1 MTYRRS
7 NPGATVNAIRHA
19 LRRAIPAA
27 LGFLT
32 AIVCLAVPARAQ
44 NNDQARRQFEKAVAL
59 RTELESRPQGQR
71 SFEAYKLT
79 VAAYKKVYAYSSQAE
94 EVTPALVAAAELSI
108 EMGREYDPVYFKAAI
123 DSYNFLLKEYPHS
136 RYASSA
142 LFSIA
147 DIQRNELKQPD
158 AAEKTYKDFIQ
169 RFPKS
174 PRVLDART
182 ALGEIA
188 QERGDGSAPAAMT
201 ARNRQSTQP
210 TQTAQPAPAERAP
223 TERSTVEPTSEQ
235 NAPEPTSA
243 PINPI
248 EGGSQAGIARVTGVR
263 AWNADNY
270 TRVVI
275 NLGDSI
281 KYRATRIGNPD
292 RIFFDLYDA
301 RIDPSL
307 AQKTIDVQNGFL
319 KSVRVGQNKDGVV
332 RIVLDVNS
340 VKQYSAYLLQNPYR
354 LVIDVHGK
362 DVRGLPRNTT
372 VPSYHAAAPDPTTET
387 APAPVTGNPAGTIPA
402 ATKGT
407 GTTDLKPLKV
417 YAAAPPPPAPN
428 VASEKPAVATSGPK
442 PVDRLP
448 IRPTSGQSRE
458 VAALV
463 PEPKPTRDGERSLT
477 RALGLKINRIVID
490 AGHGGHDTGTVGS
503 HGLMEKDLC
512 LDVALRLGKMIQE
525 RLPGAEVV
533 YTRTDDTF
541 IPLEERTAIAN
552 QAKADLFIS
561 IHANSSHDHDARG
574 VETYYLNFATS
585 QDAMEVAARE
595 NALADTGLHDLQN
608 MIQKIARNEKIEESK
623 ELAGDI
629 QDSLTKR
636 LQQINSTEKNRG
648 VKKAPF
654 VVLIGANMPSVLAE
668 ISFLSNAN
676 DEKMLKKADQRQRIA
691 EGLYKGVTSYLDNLN
706 SLSYNLQK
714 PLSSRQE
721 SPLDSAGNPK

>member
-1 MTYRRS
+1 MTQRRFEL
-7 NPGATVNAIRHA
+7 NLGATMPAIRRTI
-19 LRRAIPAA
+19 LAA
-27 LGFLT
+27 VGVLT
-32 AIVCLAVPARAQ
+32 AIVCLSAPASAQ
-44 NNDQARRQFEKAVAL
+44 NNTDQARRQFEKAVSL
-59 RTELESRPQGQR
+59 RTELESHPQGQR
-71 SFEAYKLT
+71 TLEAYRQV
-79 VAAYKKVYAYSSQAE
+79 VAAYKKVYAYTSDAE
-94 EVTPALVAAAELSI
+94 IVTPSIVASAELSI
-108 EMGREYDPVYFKAAI
+108 EMGRQYDPAFFKIAI
-123 DSYNFLLKEYPHS
+123 GSYDYLLKEYPHS

-147 DIQRNELKQPD
+147 DIQQNELKDPD
-158 AAEKTYKDFIQ
+158 TAEKTYKDFIQ

-174 PRVLDART
+174 PRIVEAKIAMRQITQARNDASAMPATT
-182 ALGEIA
+182 AHNR
-188 QERGDGSAPAAMT
+188 QPAAADRDTLEPASDQSDEPST
-201 ARNRQSTQP
+201 AP
-210 TQTAQPAPAERAP
+210 
-223 TERSTVEPTSEQ
+223 V
-235 NAPEPTSA
+235 
-243 PINPI
+243 NPI
-248 EGGSQAGIARVTGVR
+248 EGGAEAGIARVTGVR
-263 AWNADNY
+263 TWNAENY

-292 RIFFDLYDA
+292 RIFFDLRDA
-301 RIDPSL
+301 KLDPGVT
-307 AQKTIDVQNGFL
+307 QKTIEVESGFL
-319 KSVRVGQNKDGVV
+319 KSIRLGQNKDGVV
-332 RIVLDVNS
+332 RIVLDVDT

-354 LVIDVHGK
+354 LVIDVHGT
-362 DVRGLPRNTT
+362 DVHGTQRRTSEASNRA
-372 VPSYHAAAPDPTTET
+372 AAAPDTTPKTDTTKKTEP
-387 APAPVTGNPAGTIPA
+387 PARTVLAEQ
-402 ATKGT
+402 ATEPPDSKR
-407 GTTDLKPLKV
+407 LKV
-417 YAAAPPPPAPN
+417 YAAAPPPPIGI
-428 VASEKPAVATSGPK
+428 EKPAAATTGPK

-448 IRPTSGQSRE
+448 IRATSGQSRE

-490 AGHGGHDTGTVGS
+490 AGHGGHDTGTVGA

-533 YTRTDDTF
+533 YTRSDDTF

-636 LQQINSTEKNRG
+636 LQQVNNSEKNRG

-668 ISFLSNAN
+668 ISFLSNSN

-691 EGLYKGVTSYLDNLN
+691 EGLFKGVTSYLDNLN

-714 PLSSRQE
+714 PMSSRPE
-721 SPLDSAGNPK
+721 SPLDSSGNPK

>member
-1 MTYRRS
+1 MPAICRS
-7 NPGATVNAIRHA
+7 I
-19 LRRAIPAA
+19 LAA
-27 LGFLT
+27 FGVLT
-32 AIVCLAVPARAQ
+32 AIVYLSAPASAQ
-44 NNDQARRQFEKAVAL
+44 NNIDQGRRQFEKAVSL
-59 RTELESRPQGQR
+59 RTELESHPQGQR
-71 SFEAYKLT
+71 TLEAYRQV
-79 VAAYKKVYAYSSQAE
+79 VAAYKKVYAYTSDAE
-94 EVTPALVAAAELSI
+94 VVTPSIVASAELSI
-108 EMGREYDPVYFKAAI
+108 EMGRQYDPAFFKIAI
-123 DSYNFLLKEYPHS
+123 GSYNYLLKEYPHS

-147 DIQRNELKQPD
+147 DIQQNELKDPD
-158 AAEKTYKDFIQ
+158 TAEKTYKEFLQ

-174 PRVLDART
+174 PRIVEAR
-182 ALGEIA
+182 IA
-188 QERGDGSAPAAMT
+188 IKQIT
-201 ARNRQSTQP
+201 QARNDASAMPATTAHNRQP
-210 TQTAQPAPAERAP
+210 TTADRDAFEPASDQSDEPSTAP
-223 TERSTVEPTSEQ
+223 V
-235 NAPEPTSA
+235 
-243 PINPI
+243 NPI
-248 EGGSQAGIARVTGVR
+248 EGGAEAGIARVTGVR
-263 AWNADNY
+263 TWNAENY

-281 KYRATRIGNPD
+281 KYRATRLGNPD
-292 RIFFDLYDA
+292 RIFFDLHDA
-301 RIDPSL
+301 KLDPGVT
-307 AQKTIDVQNGFL
+307 QKTIEVESGFL
-319 KSVRVGQNKDGVV
+319 KSIRLGQNKDGVV
-332 RIVLDVNS
+332 RIVLDVDT

-354 LVIDVHGK
+354 LVIDVHGT
-362 DVRGLPRNTT
+362 DVHGTQRRTSEASN
-372 VPSYHAAAPDPTTET
+372 HAAAAPETTPKTDTTTKTAPPARTVLAEQTTE
-387 APAPVTGNPAGTIPA
+387 PPDS
-402 ATKGT
+402 KH
-407 GTTDLKPLKV
+407 LKV
-417 YAAAPPPPAPN
+417 YAAAPPPPIGI
-428 VASEKPAVATSGPK
+428 EKPAVATTGPK

-448 IRPTSGQSRE
+448 IRATSGQSRE

-490 AGHGGHDTGTVGS
+490 AGHGGHDTGTVGA

-533 YTRTDDTF
+533 YTRSDDTF

-636 LQQINSTEKNRG
+636 LQQVNNSEKNRG

-668 ISFLSNAN
+668 ISFLSNSN

-691 EGLYKGVTSYLDNLN
+691 EGLFKGVTSYLDNLN

-714 PLSSRQE
+714 PMPARPE
-721 SPLDSAGNPK
+721 SPLESAGNPK

>member
-1 MTYRRS
+1 MTQRRFEL
-7 NPGATVNAIRHA
+7 NLGATMPAIRRTI
-19 LRRAIPAA
+19 LAA
-27 LGFLT
+27 VGVLT
-32 AIVCLAVPARAQ
+32 AIVCLSAPASAQ
-44 NNDQARRQFEKAVAL
+44 NNTDQARRQFEKAVSL
-59 RTELESRPQGQR
+59 RTELESHPQGQR
-71 SFEAYKLT
+71 TLEAYRQV
-79 VAAYKKVYAYSSQAE
+79 VAAYKKVYAYTSDAE
-94 EVTPALVAAAELSI
+94 IVTPSIVASAELSI
-108 EMGREYDPVYFKAAI
+108 EMGRQYDPAFFKIAI
-123 DSYNFLLKEYPHS
+123 GSYDYLLKEYPHS

-147 DIQRNELKQPD
+147 DIQQNELKDPD
-158 AAEKTYKDFIQ
+158 TAEKTYKDFIQ

-174 PRVLDART
+174 PRIVEAKIAMRQITQARNDASAMPATT
-182 ALGEIA
+182 AHNR
-188 QERGDGSAPAAMT
+188 QPAAADRDTLEPASDQSDEPST
-201 ARNRQSTQP
+201 AP
-210 TQTAQPAPAERAP
+210 
-223 TERSTVEPTSEQ
+223 V
-235 NAPEPTSA
+235 
-243 PINPI
+243 NPL
-248 EGGSQAGIARVTGVR
+248 EGGAEAGIARVTGVR
-263 AWNADNY
+263 TWNAENY

-292 RIFFDLYDA
+292 RIFFDLRDA
-301 RIDPSL
+301 KLDPGVT
-307 AQKTIDVQNGFL
+307 QKTIEVESGFL
-319 KSVRVGQNKDGVV
+319 KSIRLGQNKDGVV
-332 RIVLDVNS
+332 RIVLDVDT

-354 LVIDVHGK
+354 LVIDVHGT
-362 DVRGLPRNTT
+362 DVHGTQRRTSEASNRA
-372 VPSYHAAAPDPTTET
+372 AAAPDTTPKTDTTKKTEP
-387 APAPVTGNPAGTIPA
+387 PARTVLAEQ
-402 ATKGT
+402 ATEPPDSKR
-407 GTTDLKPLKV
+407 LKV
-417 YAAAPPPPAPN
+417 YAAAPPPPIGI
-428 VASEKPAVATSGPK
+428 EKPAAATTGPK

-448 IRPTSGQSRE
+448 IRATSGQSRE

-490 AGHGGHDTGTVGS
+490 AGHGGHDTGTVGA

-533 YTRTDDTF
+533 YTRSDDTF

-636 LQQINSTEKNRG
+636 LQQVNNSEKNRG

-668 ISFLSNAN
+668 ISFLSNSN

-691 EGLYKGVTSYLDNLN
+691 EGLFKGVTSYLDNLN

-714 PLSSRQE
+714 PMSSRPE
-721 SPLDSAGNPK
+721 SPLDSSGNPK

>member
-1 MTYRRS
+1 M
-7 NPGATVNAIRHA
+7 PAIRRTI
-19 LRRAIPAA
+19 LAA
-27 LGFLT
+27 VGVLT
-32 AIVCLAVPARAQ
+32 AIVCLSAPASAQ
-44 NNDQARRQFEKAVAL
+44 NNTDQARRQFEKAVSL
-59 RTELESRPQGQR
+59 RTELESHPQGQR
-71 SFEAYKLT
+71 TLEAYRQV
-79 VAAYKKVYAYSSQAE
+79 VAAYKKVYAYTSDAE
-94 EVTPALVAAAELSI
+94 IVTPSIVASAELSI
-108 EMGREYDPVYFKAAI
+108 EMGRQYDPAFFKIAI
-123 DSYNFLLKEYPHS
+123 GSYDYLLKEYPHS

-147 DIQRNELKQPD
+147 DIQQNELKDPD
-158 AAEKTYKDFIQ
+158 TAEKTYKDFIQ

-174 PRVLDART
+174 PRIVEAKIAMRQITQARNDASAMPATT
-182 ALGEIA
+182 AHNR
-188 QERGDGSAPAAMT
+188 QPAAADRDTLEPASDQSDEPST
-201 ARNRQSTQP
+201 AP
-210 TQTAQPAPAERAP
+210 
-223 TERSTVEPTSEQ
+223 V
-235 NAPEPTSA
+235 
-243 PINPI
+243 NPL
-248 EGGSQAGIARVTGVR
+248 EGGAEAGIARVTGVR
-263 AWNADNY
+263 TWNAENY

-292 RIFFDLYDA
+292 RIFFDLRDA
-301 RIDPSL
+301 KLDPGVT
-307 AQKTIDVQNGFL
+307 QKTIEVESGFL
-319 KSVRVGQNKDGVV
+319 KSIRLGQNKDGVV
-332 RIVLDVNS
+332 RIVLDVDT

-354 LVIDVHGK
+354 LVIDVHGT
-362 DVRGLPRNTT
+362 DVHGTQRRTSEASNRA
-372 VPSYHAAAPDPTTET
+372 AAAPDTTPKTDTTKKTEP
-387 APAPVTGNPAGTIPA
+387 PARTVLAEQ
-402 ATKGT
+402 ATEPPDSKR
-407 GTTDLKPLKV
+407 LKV
-417 YAAAPPPPAPN
+417 YAAAPPPPIGI
-428 VASEKPAVATSGPK
+428 EKPAAATTGPK

-448 IRPTSGQSRE
+448 IRATSGQSRE

-490 AGHGGHDTGTVGS
+490 AGHGGHDTGTVGA

-533 YTRTDDTF
+533 YTRSDDTF

-636 LQQINSTEKNRG
+636 LQQVNNSEKNRG

-668 ISFLSNAN
+668 ISFLSNSN

-691 EGLYKGVTSYLDNLN
+691 EGLFKGVTSYLDNLN

-714 PLSSRQE
+714 PMSSRPE
-721 SPLDSAGNPK
+721 SPLDSSGNPK

>member
-1 MTYRRS
+1 MTHRRS
-7 NPGATVNAIRHA
+7 NPGATVNAIRRA

-32 AIVCLAVPARAQ
+32 AFVCVAAPARAQ
-44 NNDQARRQFEKAVAL
+44 STEQARRQFEKAVAL
-59 RTELESRPQGQR
+59 RTELESHPQGQR
-71 SFEAYKLT
+71 SFEAYKQA
-79 VAAYKKVYAYSSQAE
+79 VAAYKKVYAYSPQAE

-142 LFSIA
+142 LYSIA
-147 DIQRNELKQPD
+147 DIQQNELKD
-158 AAEKTYKDFIQ
+158 TASAEKTYKDFIQ

-174 PRVLDART
+174 PRISEART
-182 ALGEIA
+182 ALNEIA
-188 QERGDGSAPAAMT
+188 QARKDASAPAAPPAAIT
-201 ARNRQSTQP
+201 ARNQ
-210 TQTAQPAPAERAP
+210 QPAPAERA
-223 TERSTVEPTSEQ
+223 TVEPTSEQ
-235 NAPEPTSA
+235 SAPEPSSA

-248 EGGSQAGIARVTGVR
+248 EGGAQAGVAHVTAVR
-263 AWNADNY
+263 TWNSDSY
-270 TRVVI
+270 TRVVV

-301 RIDPSL
+301 KLDPSL

-332 RIVLDVNS
+332 RIVLDVNT
-340 VKQYSAYLLQNPYR
+340 VKEYSAYLLQNPYR
-354 LVIDVHGK
+354 LVIDVHGT
-362 DVRGLPRNTT
+362 PRKASA
-372 VPSYHAAAPDPTTET
+372 PPIHATAAPDT
-387 APAPVTGNPAGTIPA
+387 AIQPAPPAGTSTSNPVA
-402 ATKGT
+402 KQS
-407 GTTDLKPLKV
+407 TTAPDSKRLKV
-417 YAAAPPPPAPN
+417 YAAAPPSPPPIAY
-428 VASEKPAVATSGPK
+428 EKPASVTTGPK

-448 IRPTSGQSRE
+448 VKTTSSQNRE
-458 VAALV
+458 IAALV

-490 AGHGGHDTGTVGS
+490 PGHGGHDTGTVGP

-595 NALADTGLHDLQN
+595 NALADTGIHDLQN

-636 LQQINSTEKNRG
+636 LQQINNSEKNRG

-714 PLSSRQE
+714 PMSSRQG
-721 SPLDSAGNPK
+721 SPLDSSGNPK

>member
-1 MTYRRS
+1 MTQRRFEL
-7 NPGATVNAIRHA
+7 NLGATMPAIRRTI
-19 LRRAIPAA
+19 LAA
-27 LGFLT
+27 VGVLT
-32 AIVCLAVPARAQ
+32 AIVCLSAPASAQ
-44 NNDQARRQFEKAVAL
+44 NNTDQARRQFEKAVSL
-59 RTELESRPQGQR
+59 RTELESHPQGQR
-71 SFEAYKLT
+71 TLEAYRQV
-79 VAAYKKVYAYSSQAE
+79 VAAYKKVYAYTSDAE
-94 EVTPALVAAAELSI
+94 IVTPSIVASAELSI
-108 EMGREYDPVYFKAAI
+108 EMGRQYDPAFFKIAI
-123 DSYNFLLKEYPHS
+123 GSYDYLLKEYPHS

-147 DIQRNELKQPD
+147 DIQQNELKDPD
-158 AAEKTYKDFIQ
+158 TAEKTYKDFIQ

-174 PRVLDART
+174 PRIVEAKIAMRQITQARNDASAMPATT
-182 ALGEIA
+182 AHNR
-188 QERGDGSAPAAMT
+188 QPAAADRDTLEPASDQSDEPST
-201 ARNRQSTQP
+201 AP
-210 TQTAQPAPAERAP
+210 
-223 TERSTVEPTSEQ
+223 V
-235 NAPEPTSA
+235 
-243 PINPI
+243 NPL
-248 EGGSQAGIARVTGVR
+248 EGGAEAGIARVTGVR
-263 AWNADNY
+263 TWNAENY

-292 RIFFDLYDA
+292 RIFFDLRDA
-301 RIDPSL
+301 KLDPGVT
-307 AQKTIDVQNGFL
+307 QKTIEVESGFL
-319 KSVRVGQNKDGVV
+319 KSIRLGQNKDGVV
-332 RIVLDVNS
+332 RIVLDVDT

-354 LVIDVHGK
+354 LVIDVHGT
-362 DVRGLPRNTT
+362 DVHGTQRRTSEASN
-372 VPSYHAAAPDPTTET
+372 HAAAAPDTKPKIDTTTKSAPPARTVLAEQTTE
-387 APAPVTGNPAGTIPA
+387 PPDS
-402 ATKGT
+402 KH
-407 GTTDLKPLKV
+407 LKV
-417 YAAAPPPPAPN
+417 YAAAPPPPIGI
-428 VASEKPAVATSGPK
+428 EKPAVATTGPK
-442 PVDRLP
+442 PLDRLP
-448 IRPTSGQSRE
+448 IRATSGQSRE

-463 PEPKPTRDGERSLT
+463 PERKPTRDGERSLT

-533 YTRTDDTF
+533 YTRSDDTF

-636 LQQINSTEKNRG
+636 LQQVNNSEKNRG

-668 ISFLSNAN
+668 ISFLSNSN

-691 EGLYKGVTSYLDNLN
+691 EGLFKGVTSYLDNLN

-714 PLSSRQE
+714 PMSSRPE
-721 SPLDSAGNPK
+721 SPLDSSGNPK

>member
-1 MTYRRS
+1 MTQRRFEL
-7 NPGATVNAIRHA
+7 NLGATMPAIRRTI
-19 LRRAIPAA
+19 LAA
-27 LGFLT
+27 VGVLT
-32 AIVCLAVPARAQ
+32 AIVCLSAPASAQ
-44 NNDQARRQFEKAVAL
+44 NNTDQARRQFEKAVSL
-59 RTELESRPQGQR
+59 RTELESHPQGQR
-71 SFEAYKLT
+71 TLEAYRQV
-79 VAAYKKVYAYSSQAE
+79 VAAYKKVYAYTSDAE
-94 EVTPALVAAAELSI
+94 IVTPSIVASAELSI
-108 EMGREYDPVYFKAAI
+108 EMGRQYDPAFFKIAI
-123 DSYNFLLKEYPHS
+123 GSYNYLLKEYPHS

-147 DIQRNELKQPD
+147 DIQQNELKDPD
-158 AAEKTYKDFIQ
+158 TAEKTYKDFIQ

-174 PRVLDART
+174 PRIVEAKIAMRQITQARNDASAMPATT
-182 ALGEIA
+182 AHNR
-188 QERGDGSAPAAMT
+188 QPAAADRDTLEPASDQSDEPST
-201 ARNRQSTQP
+201 AP
-210 TQTAQPAPAERAP
+210 
-223 TERSTVEPTSEQ
+223 V
-235 NAPEPTSA
+235 
-243 PINPI
+243 NPL
-248 EGGSQAGIARVTGVR
+248 EGGAEAGIARVTGVR
-263 AWNADNY
+263 TWNAENY

-292 RIFFDLYDA
+292 RIFFDLRDA
-301 RIDPSL
+301 KLDPGVT
-307 AQKTIDVQNGFL
+307 QKTIEVESGFL
-319 KSVRVGQNKDGVV
+319 KSIRLGQNKDGVV
-332 RIVLDVNS
+332 RIVLDVDT

-354 LVIDVHGK
+354 LVIDVHGT
-362 DVRGLPRNTT
+362 DVHGTQRRTSEASNRA
-372 VPSYHAAAPDPTTET
+372 AAAPDTTPKTDTTKKTEP
-387 APAPVTGNPAGTIPA
+387 PARTVLAEQ
-402 ATKGT
+402 ATEPPDSKR
-407 GTTDLKPLKV
+407 LKV
-417 YAAAPPPPAPN
+417 YAAAPPPPIGI
-428 VASEKPAVATSGPK
+428 EKPAAATTGPK

-448 IRPTSGQSRE
+448 IRATSGQSRE

-490 AGHGGHDTGTVGS
+490 AGHGGHDTGTVGA

-533 YTRTDDTF
+533 YTRSDDTF

-636 LQQINSTEKNRG
+636 LQQVNNSEKNRG

-668 ISFLSNAN
+668 ISFLSNSN

-691 EGLYKGVTSYLDNLN
+691 EGLFKGVTSYLDNLN

-714 PLSSRQE
+714 PMSSRPE
-721 SPLDSAGNPK
+721 SPLDSSGNPK

>member
-1 MTYRRS
+1 MRPIRY
-7 NPGATVNAIRHA
+7 AIRA
-19 LRRAIPAA
+19 S

-32 AIVCLAVPARAQ
+32 VIVCLAAASIAAPAWAQ
-44 NNDQARRQFEKAVAL
+44 NNTDLGRRQFEKAVSL
-59 RTELESRPQGQR
+59 RTELESHPQGQR
-71 SFEAYKLT
+71 TLEAYRQV
-79 VAAYKKVYAYSSQAE
+79 VAAYKKVYAYTSDAE
-94 EVTPALVAAAELSI
+94 VVTPSIVASAELSI
-108 EMGREYDPVYFKAAI
+108 EMGRQYDPAFFKIAI
-123 DSYNFLLKEYPHS
+123 GSYNYLLKEYPHS

-147 DIQRNELKQPD
+147 DIQQNELKDPD
-158 AAEKTYKDFIQ
+158 TAEKTYKDFIQ

-174 PRVLDART
+174 PRIVEAR
-182 ALGEIA
+182 IA
-188 QERGDGSAPAAMT
+188 IKQITQARNEASAMPAAT
-201 ARNRQSTQP
+201 AHNRQPAAADHDTFEPASDQSDEPST
-210 TQTAQPAPAERAP
+210 AP
-223 TERSTVEPTSEQ
+223 V
-235 NAPEPTSA
+235 
-243 PINPI
+243 NPI
-248 EGGSQAGIARVTGVR
+248 EGGAEAGIARVTGVR
-263 AWNADNY
+263 TWNAENY

-292 RIFFDLYDA
+292 RIFFDLHDA
-301 RIDPSL
+301 KLDPGVT
-307 AQKTIDVQNGFL
+307 QKTIEVESGFL
-319 KSVRVGQNKDGVV
+319 KSIRLGQNKDGVV
-332 RIVLDVNS
+332 RIVLDVDT

-354 LVIDVHGK
+354 LVIDVHGT
-362 DVRGLPRNTT
+362 DVHGTQRRTSEASNHPAAPPDTT
-372 VPSYHAAAPDPTTET
+372 PKSDPATKAAAPARTVLAEQATE
-387 APAPVTGNPAGTIPA
+387 PPDS
-402 ATKGT
+402 KH
-407 GTTDLKPLKV
+407 LKV
-417 YAAAPPPPAPN
+417 YAAAPPPPIGI
-428 VASEKPAVATSGPK
+428 EKPAVATTGPK

-448 IRPTSGQSRE
+448 IRATSGQSRE

-490 AGHGGHDTGTVGS
+490 AGHGGHDTGTVGA

-533 YTRTDDTF
+533 YTRSDDTF

-636 LQQINSTEKNRG
+636 LQQVNNSEKNRG

-668 ISFLSNAN
+668 ISFLSNSN

-714 PLSSRQE
+714 PMPSRPE
-721 SPLDSAGNPK
+721 SPLDSSGNPK

>member
-1 MTYRRS
+1 MTQRRFEL
-7 NPGATVNAIRHA
+7 NLGATMPAIRRTI
-19 LRRAIPAA
+19 LAA
-27 LGFLT
+27 VGVLT
-32 AIVCLAVPARAQ
+32 AIVCLSAPASAQ
-44 NNDQARRQFEKAVAL
+44 NNTDQARRQFEKAVSL
-59 RTELESRPQGQR
+59 RTELESHPQGQR
-71 SFEAYKLT
+71 TLEAYRQV
-79 VAAYKKVYAYSSQAE
+79 VAAYKKVYAYTSDAE
-94 EVTPALVAAAELSI
+94 IVTPSIVASAELSI
-108 EMGREYDPVYFKAAI
+108 EMGRQYDPAFFKIAI
-123 DSYNFLLKEYPHS
+123 GSYDYLLKEYPHS

-147 DIQRNELKQPD
+147 DIQQNELKDPD
-158 AAEKTYKDFIQ
+158 TAEKTYKDFIQ

-174 PRVLDART
+174 PRIVEAKIAMRQITQARNDASAMPATT
-182 ALGEIA
+182 AHNR
-188 QERGDGSAPAAMT
+188 QPAAADRDTLEPASDQSDEPST
-201 ARNRQSTQP
+201 AP
-210 TQTAQPAPAERAP
+210 
-223 TERSTVEPTSEQ
+223 V
-235 NAPEPTSA
+235 
-243 PINPI
+243 NPL
-248 EGGSQAGIARVTGVR
+248 EGGAEAGIARVTGVR
-263 AWNADNY
+263 TWNAENY

-292 RIFFDLYDA
+292 RIFFDLRDA
-301 RIDPSL
+301 KLDPGVT
-307 AQKTIDVQNGFL
+307 QKTIEVESGFL
-319 KSVRVGQNKDGVV
+319 KSIRLGQNKDGVV
-332 RIVLDVNS
+332 RIVLDVDT

-354 LVIDVHGK
+354 LVIDVHGT
-362 DVRGLPRNTT
+362 DVHGTQRRTSEASNRA
-372 VPSYHAAAPDPTTET
+372 AAAPDTTPKTDTTKKTEP
-387 APAPVTGNPAGTIPA
+387 PARTVLAEQ
-402 ATKGT
+402 ATEPPDSKR
-407 GTTDLKPLKV
+407 LKV
-417 YAAAPPPPAPN
+417 YAAAPPPPIGI
-428 VASEKPAVATSGPK
+428 EKPAAATTGPK

-448 IRPTSGQSRE
+448 IRATSGQSRE

-490 AGHGGHDTGTVGS
+490 AGHGGHDTGTVGA

-533 YTRTDDTF
+533 YTRSDDTF

-636 LQQINSTEKNRG
+636 LQQVNNSEKNRG

-668 ISFLSNAN
+668 ISFLSNSN

-714 PLSSRQE
+714 PMPSRPE
-721 SPLDSAGNPK
+721 SPLDSSGNPK

>member
-1 MTYRRS
+1 MTQRRFEL
-7 NPGATVNAIRHA
+7 NLGATMPAIRRTI
-19 LRRAIPAA
+19 LAA
-27 LGFLT
+27 VGVLT
-32 AIVCLAVPARAQ
+32 AIVCLSAPASAQ
-44 NNDQARRQFEKAVAL
+44 NNTDQARRQFEKAVSL
-59 RTELESRPQGQR
+59 RTELESHPQGQR
-71 SFEAYKLT
+71 TLEAYRQV
-79 VAAYKKVYAYSSQAE
+79 VAAYKKVYAYTSDAE
-94 EVTPALVAAAELSI
+94 IVTPSIVASAELSI
-108 EMGREYDPVYFKAAI
+108 EMGRQYDPAFFKIAI
-123 DSYNFLLKEYPHS
+123 GSYDYLLKEYPHS

-147 DIQRNELKQPD
+147 DIQQNELKDPD
-158 AAEKTYKDFIQ
+158 TAEKTYKDFIQ

-174 PRVLDART
+174 PRIVEAKIAMRQITQARNDASAMPATT
-182 ALGEIA
+182 AHNR
-188 QERGDGSAPAAMT
+188 QPAAADRDTLEPASDQSDEPST
-201 ARNRQSTQP
+201 AP
-210 TQTAQPAPAERAP
+210 
-223 TERSTVEPTSEQ
+223 V
-235 NAPEPTSA
+235 
-243 PINPI
+243 NPL
-248 EGGSQAGIARVTGVR
+248 EGGAEAGIARVTGVR
-263 AWNADNY
+263 TWNAENY

-292 RIFFDLYDA
+292 RIFFDLRDA
-301 RIDPSL
+301 KLDPGVT
-307 AQKTIDVQNGFL
+307 QKTIEVESGFL
-319 KSVRVGQNKDGVV
+319 KSIRLGQNKDGVV
-332 RIVLDVNS
+332 RIVLDVDT

-354 LVIDVHGK
+354 LVIDVHGTY
-362 DVRGLPRNTT
+362 VHGTQRRTSEASNRA
-372 VPSYHAAAPDPTTET
+372 AAAPDTTPKTDTTKKTEP
-387 APAPVTGNPAGTIPA
+387 PARTVLAEQ
-402 ATKGT
+402 ATEPPDSKR
-407 GTTDLKPLKV
+407 LKV
-417 YAAAPPPPAPN
+417 YAAAPPPPIGI
-428 VASEKPAVATSGPK
+428 EKPAAATTGPK

-448 IRPTSGQSRE
+448 IRATSGQSRE

-490 AGHGGHDTGTVGS
+490 AGHGGHDTGTVGA

-533 YTRTDDTF
+533 YTRSDDTF

-636 LQQINSTEKNRG
+636 LQQVNNSEKNRG

-668 ISFLSNAN
+668 ISFLSNSN

-691 EGLYKGVTSYLDNLN
+691 EGLFKGVTSYLDNLN

-714 PLSSRQE
+714 PMSSRPE
-721 SPLDSAGNPK
+721 SPLDSSGNPK

>member
-1 MTYRRS
+1 MTQRRFEL
-7 NPGATVNAIRHA
+7 NLGATMPAIRRTI
-19 LRRAIPAA
+19 LAA
-27 LGFLT
+27 VGVLT
-32 AIVCLAVPARAQ
+32 AIVCLSAPASAQ
-44 NNDQARRQFEKAVAL
+44 NNTDQARRQFEKAVSL
-59 RTELESRPQGQR
+59 RTELESHPQGQR
-71 SFEAYKLT
+71 TLEAYRQV
-79 VAAYKKVYAYSSQAE
+79 VAAYKKVYAYTSDAE
-94 EVTPALVAAAELSI
+94 IVTPSIVASAELSI
-108 EMGREYDPVYFKAAI
+108 EMGRQYDPAFFKIAI
-123 DSYNFLLKEYPHS
+123 ASYDYLLKEYPHS

-147 DIQRNELKQPD
+147 DIQQNELKDPD
-158 AAEKTYKDFIQ
+158 TAEKTYKDFIQ

-174 PRVLDART
+174 PRIVEAKIAMRQITQARNDASAMPATT
-182 ALGEIA
+182 AHNR
-188 QERGDGSAPAAMT
+188 QPAAADRDTLEPASDQSDEPST
-201 ARNRQSTQP
+201 AP
-210 TQTAQPAPAERAP
+210 
-223 TERSTVEPTSEQ
+223 V
-235 NAPEPTSA
+235 
-243 PINPI
+243 NPL
-248 EGGSQAGIARVTGVR
+248 EGGAEAGIARVTGVR
-263 AWNADNY
+263 TWNAENY

-292 RIFFDLYDA
+292 RIFFDLRDA
-301 RIDPSL
+301 KLDPGVT
-307 AQKTIDVQNGFL
+307 QKTIEVESGFL
-319 KSVRVGQNKDGVV
+319 KSIRLGQNKDGVV
-332 RIVLDVNS
+332 RIVLDVDT

-354 LVIDVHGK
+354 LVIDVHGT
-362 DVRGLPRNTT
+362 DVHGTQRRTSEASNRA
-372 VPSYHAAAPDPTTET
+372 AAAPDTTPKTDTTKKTEP
-387 APAPVTGNPAGTIPA
+387 PARTVLAEQ
-402 ATKGT
+402 ATEPPDSKR
-407 GTTDLKPLKV
+407 LKV
-417 YAAAPPPPAPN
+417 YAAAPPPPIGI
-428 VASEKPAVATSGPK
+428 EKPAAATTGPK

-448 IRPTSGQSRE
+448 IRATSGQSRE

-490 AGHGGHDTGTVGS
+490 AGHGGHDTGTVGA

-533 YTRTDDTF
+533 YTRSDDTF

-636 LQQINSTEKNRG
+636 LQQVNNSEKNRG

-668 ISFLSNAN
+668 ISFLSNSN

-691 EGLYKGVTSYLDNLN
+691 EGLFKGVTSYLDNLN

-714 PLSSRQE
+714 PMSSRPE
-721 SPLDSAGNPK
+721 SPLDSSGNPK